1 VAGVSRAYAR
11 PAHQEEEQEQDTA
24 QPGADISLEE
34 LMAQM
39 KTI

>member
-11 PAHQEEEQEQDTA
+11 PAQQEEEQQ
-24 QPGADISLEE
+24 QPDSGNQTDISLEE

-39 KTI
+39 KSI